1 MGALELKRMASLYG
15 VSLEDLLEDPR
26 ASGEIPLAVAMRGG
40 VSALGPKAEAM
51 KRRMQRIVSDDR
63 WLREAGMGETH
74 VKAPLV
80 LGMSEDLGDLAR
92 GYSGADSFRARYG
105 LGESP
110 IADVAMLADEVGV
123 VVARMPVGVDNA
135 SPDGCS
141 ALDPETG
148 AAYVLIN
155 SDKPRLRRRVT
166 IAHELGH
173 LALGHLHGGEVIVDE
188 TVNGTSRQERE
199 SNAFAAG
206 LLMPAQGVKG
216 ALGRLR
222 DRLGEN
228 PNPTDWIVW
237 LAASFGVS
245 EQAAAYRL
253 TNLRLIRSVGGDT
266 AATVRKLVE
275 DPEAIREAK
284 ARLGLAPLTPDAERG
299 ATEVGPAM
307 RARIARALTMGVIS
321 VDGAA
326 AMLHLPSQEVY
337 RWVAEFGI
345 RLGSAGA
352 PLR

>member
-1 MGALELKRMASLYG
+1 M
-15 VSLEDLLEDPR
+15 
-26 ASGEIPLAVAMRGG
+26 
-40 VSALGPKAEAM
+40 
-51 KRRMQRIVSDDR
+51 
-63 WLREAGMGETH
+63 
-74 VKAPLV
+74 
-80 LGMSEDLGDLAR
+80 
-92 GYSGADSFRARYG
+92 
-105 LGESP
+105 
-110 IADVAMLADEVGV
+110 
-123 VVARMPVGVDNA
+123 
-135 SPDGCS
+135 
-141 ALDPETG
+141 
-148 AAYVLIN
+148 
-155 SDKPRLRRRVT
+155 
-166 IAHELGH
+166 
-173 LALGHLHGGEVIVDE
+173 GHLHGGEVIVDE

-326 AMLHLPSQEVY
+326 MLHLPSQEVY
-337 RWVAEFGI
+337 RWVVEFGI